1 MFLQVEIILIS
12 KLLVTTKLKNYVMYF
27 VHFKKNHTHTK
38 KKNQQQKKLVY
49 TWVGCT
55 SPCHLYF
62 TVRQACFL
70 K

>member
-38 KKNQQQKKLVY
+38 KKPNNKKSWCTLGLDVLVLAIFILRLDKH
-49 TWVGCT
+49 V
-55 SPCHLYF
+55 F
-62 TVRQACFL
+62 
-70 K
+70 